1 MLEFLLQ
8 LHTWPDGFREDMEY
22 EVTPMIAEL
31 TAEHAR
37 KAKEL
42 GIPPKKH
49 IRNVL
54 AVPGYAPAQDGFMG
68 WTRMLCR
75 ACEAP
80 AQAAHACSNAVR
92 AALLEVEKKSRSF

>member
-1 MLEFLLQ
+1 MLELHLQ

-42 GIPPKKH
+42 GIPPEKH

-54 AVPGYAPAQDGFMG
+54 AVPGSAPALDGLSG
-68 WTRMLCR
+68 GVTCCAESVRRLLR
-75 ACEAP
+75 RRTH
-80 AQAAHACSNAVR
+80 AQMPQG
-92 AALLEVEKKSRSF
+92 LLVKG